1 MDYTSADFKI
11 QYISSYSLYVS
22 SDLIRDQLVIADDN
36 NRILLIKTYDA
47 LQPSQ
52 DVAKLLSL
60 PFPRVYISLPHQQ
73 LIWVPNEVYRDSDLG
88 AFTSFFDSDATVYSK
103 TIESLGVT
111 ALYQY
116 DLLLYNRWK
125 KIFATAKFVPVF
137 EVALQQSQPQIPI
150 RGSVLG
156 VHVYDRQVD
165 LFLFMDG
172 AFRFYNSFEV
182 ATVDDMSYFVL
193 QLLKNTSITS
203 KVGKVLLGGAELNS
217 PWAKR
222 LALYTDDLEL
232 VKAKNRWHV
241 EDISKEIN
249 LSGFNVLADS
259 VLCV

>member
-1 MDYTSADFKI
+1 
-11 QYISSYSLYVS
+11 
-22 SDLIRDQLVIADDN
+22 
-36 NRILLIKTYDA
+36 
-47 LQPSQ
+47 
-52 DVAKLLSL
+52 
-60 PFPRVYISLPHQQ
+60 
-73 LIWVPNEVYRDSDLG
+73 
-88 AFTSFFDSDATVYSK
+88 
-103 TIESLGVT
+103 
-111 ALYQY
+111 
-116 DLLLYNRWK
+116 
-125 KIFATAKFVPVF
+125 
-137 EVALQQSQPQIPI
+137 
-150 RGSVLG
+150 
-156 VHVYDRQVD
+156 
-165 LFLFMDG
+165 
-172 AFRFYNSFEV
+172 V